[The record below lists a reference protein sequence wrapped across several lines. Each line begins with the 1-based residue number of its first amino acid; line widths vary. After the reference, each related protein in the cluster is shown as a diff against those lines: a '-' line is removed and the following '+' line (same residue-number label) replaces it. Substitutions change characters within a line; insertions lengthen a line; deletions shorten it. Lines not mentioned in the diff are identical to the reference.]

1 MFSTTIGRC
10 LTAISGFSSHPTKS
24 SISRGPRVAF
34 KYGPS
39 EVDDF
44 RIFFVADVV
53 GHPGRDAVK
62 ALLPALKKELRPHLT
77 IVNGENAAGGF
88 GLTAKIAA
96 ELKGAGA
103 DVITS
108 GNHVF
113 AQKEFVGELP
123 NLERVL
129 RPANY
134 PPAAPGQG
142 WCLVEAGGHQVLVIN
157 LIGRIFLDSL
167 DDPFRAADAI
177 LAAHP
182 DARIVFCDVHAEATS
197 EKTAMGWYLD
207 GRASAVVGTHTHVP
221 TADGRILPGGT
232 AYITDA
238 GMVGPR
244 DGCIGMDKDVVIQRF
259 LTGMPNRFVVA
270 SGPVTFNSVL
280 VTINGSTGRATSI
293 QRVDREHV

>member
-1 MFSTTIGRC
+1 MD
-10 LTAISGFSSHPTKS
+10 
-24 SISRGPRVAF
+24 
-34 KYGPS
+34 
-39 EVDDF
+39 EF
-44 RIFFVADVV
+44 RILFVADVV

-62 ALLPALKKELRPHLT
+62 ALLPGLKKELGPQLV
-77 IVNGENAAGGF
+77 ILNGENAAGGF

-103 DVITS
+103 DVITT

-113 AQKEFVGELP
+113 AQKEFLGELP
-123 NLERVL
+123 NLQGVL

-134 PPAAPGQG
+134 PQPAPGQG
-142 WCLVEAGGHQVLVIN
+142 WWVVEAGGHHVLVMN
-157 LIGRIFLDSL
+157 LIGRVFLDPL

-177 LAAHP
+177 IAAHP
-182 DARIVFCDVHAEATS
+182 EARIVFCDMHAEATS

-221 TADGRILPGGT
+221 TADARVLPGGT
-232 AYITDA
+232 AYVTDV

-244 DGCIGMDKDVVIQRF
+244 DGCIGMDKNVVIQRF
-259 LTGMPNRFVVA
+259 LSGVPNRFVVA

-280 VTINGSTGRATSI
+280 VTINPSTGRATSI
-293 QRVDREHV
+293 QRIDREHV

>member
-1 MFSTTIGRC
+1 M
-10 LTAISGFSSHPTKS
+10 A
-24 SISRGPRVAF
+24 
-34 KYGPS
+34 
-39 EVDDF
+39 DDI
-44 RIFFVADVV
+44 RILFVADVV

-62 ALLPALKKELRPHLT
+62 AILPALKKELRPHLT
-77 IVNGENAAGGF
+77 ILNGENAAGGF
-88 GLTAKIAA
+88 GLTAKIVG
-96 ELKGAGA
+96 ELRGSGA
-103 DVITS
+103 DVITT

-134 PPAAPGQG
+134 PPLAPGAG
-142 WCLVEAGGHQVLVIN
+142 SCVVDTGGTKALVMN
-157 LIGRIFLDSL
+157 LIGRIFLDTF

-177 LAAHP
+177 LKANPA
-182 DARIVFCDVHAEATS
+182 VKVVLCDMHAEATS

-207 GRASAVVGTHTHVP
+207 GRASAVVGTHTHIP
-221 TADGRILPGGT
+221 TADARILPGGT
-232 AYITDA
+232 AYVTDV

-244 DGCIGMDKDVVIQRF
+244 DGCIGMDKDVVLQRF
-259 LTGMPNRFVVA
+259 LTGVPTRFVVA

-280 VTINGSTGRATSI
+280 VTINTSTGKATTI

>member
-1 MFSTTIGRC
+1 MAEHE
-10 LTAISGFSSHPTKS
+10 L
-24 SISRGPRVAF
+24 
-34 KYGPS
+34 
-39 EVDDF
+39 
-44 RIFFVADVV
+44 RILFVADVV
-53 GHPGRDAVK
+53 GQPGRDAVK
-62 ALLPALKKELRPHLT
+62 AILPALKSELRPDLT
-77 IVNGENAAGGF
+77 VLNGENSAGGF

-113 AQKEFVGELP
+113 AQKEFVTELP
-123 NLERVL
+123 DLHNVI

-134 PPAAPGQG
+134 PPAAPGVG
-142 WCLVEAGGHQVLVIN
+142 WCLVEAGGRQALVMN
-157 LIGRIFLDSL
+157 LMGRIFLDAL

-182 DARIVFCDVHAEATS
+182 NVKVVFCDMHAEATS

-207 GRASAVVGTHTHVP
+207 GRVSAVVGTHTHIP
-221 TADGRILPGGT
+221 TADARVLPGGT
-232 AYITDA
+232 AYVTDV

-244 DGCIGMDKDVVIQRF
+244 DGCIGMDKDVVIKRF
-259 LTGMPNRFVVA
+259 QTGVPNRFVVA

-280 VTINGSTGRATSI
+280 VTINPSSGRATSI
-293 QRVDREHV
+293 QRIDREHV

>member
-1 MFSTTIGRC
+1 MGSLFCFPLALTT
-10 LTAISGFSSHPTKS
+10 
-24 SISRGPRVAF
+24 VAD
-34 KYGPS
+34 
-39 EVDDF
+39 EF
-44 RIFFVADVV
+44 RILFVADVV

-62 ALLPALKKELRPHLT
+62 ALLPPLKKELRPNLT

-88 GLTAKIAA
+88 GLTARIAA

-103 DVITS
+103 DVITT

-113 AQKEFVGELP
+113 AQKEFVPELP
-123 NLERVL
+123 SLERVL

-134 PPAAPGQG
+134 PPKAPGQG
-142 WCLVEAGGHQVLVIN
+142 SCLIEAGGHEVLVMN
-157 LIGRIFLDSL
+157 LMGRIFLEAL

-177 LAAHP
+177 LTANPAAK
-182 DARIVFCDVHAEATS
+182 IVFCDMHAEATS

-207 GRASAVVGTHTHVP
+207 GRASAVVGTHTHIP
-221 TADGRILPGGT
+221 TADARVLPGGT
-232 AYITDA
+232 AYVTDV

-244 DGCIGMDKDVVIQRF
+244 DGCIGMDKDVVLQRF
-259 LTGMPNRFVVA
+259 LTGVPNRFVVA

-280 VTINGSTGRATSI
+280 VTISGSTGRATSI

>member
-1 MFSTTIGRC
+1 M
-10 LTAISGFSSHPTKS
+10 A
-24 SISRGPRVAF
+24 
-34 KYGPS
+34 
-39 EVDDF
+39 DDI
-44 RIFFVADVV
+44 RILFVADVV

-62 ALLPALKKELRPHLT
+62 AILPALKKELRPHLT
-77 IVNGENAAGGF
+77 ILNGENAAGGF
-88 GLTAKIAA
+88 GLTAKIVG
-96 ELKGAGA
+96 ELRGSGA
-103 DVITS
+103 DVITT

-134 PPAAPGQG
+134 PPLAPGAG
-142 WCLVEAGGHQVLVIN
+142 SCVLDAGGTKALVMN
-157 LIGRIFLDSL
+157 LIGRIFLDTF

-177 LAAHP
+177 LKANPA
-182 DARIVFCDVHAEATS
+182 VKVVLCDMHAEATS

-207 GRASAVVGTHTHVP
+207 GRASAVVGTHTHIP
-221 TADGRILPGGT
+221 TADARILPGGT
-232 AYITDA
+232 AYVTDV

-244 DGCIGMDKDVVIQRF
+244 DGCIGMDKDVVLQRF
-259 LTGMPNRFVVA
+259 LTGVPTRFVVA

-280 VTINGSTGRATSI
+280 VTINTSTGKATTI